1 MEIFYT
7 SLADI
12 KWEKSTKA
20 RVASGANPKTEWKH
34 LIDNKICGSEG
45 VSVGY
50 GKIPIGE
57 YLPLHTHTPQEIYFV
72 TKGTGILTMDGDKTQ
87 NLGSGDTVYI
97 PGKKRHGITNTGNVD
112 FEYLFIF
119 MINNWSDVKYYFQ

>member
-1 MEIFYT
+1 MGKVQRKT
-7 SLADI
+7 
-12 KWEKSTKA
+12 

-57 YLPLHTHTPQEIYFV
+57 YLPLHTHAPQEIYFV
-72 TKGTGILTMDGDKTQ
+72 TKGTGMLTMDGDKTQ

-119 MINNWSDVKYYFQ
+119 MINNWSDVKYDFQ

>member
-12 KWEKSTKA
+12 KWERSTKA
-20 RVASGANPKTEWKH
+20 RVAVGANPKTEWKH

-45 VSVGY
+45 VRVGY

-57 YLPLHTHTPQEIYFV
+57 YLPLHTQAPQEIYFV
-72 TKGTGILTMDGDKTQ
+72 TKGTGI
-87 NLGSGDTVYI
+87 
-97 PGKKRHGITNTGNVD
+97 
-112 FEYLFIF
+112 F
-119 MINNWSDVKYYFQ
+119 MINNWSDVKYNFQ

>member
-1 MEIFYT
+1 MQNFI
-7 SLADI
+7 
-12 KWEKSTKA
+12 W
-20 RVASGANPKTEWKH
+20 RVNTEWKH

-119 MINNWSDVKYYFQ
+119 VVNNWSDVKYDFQ

>member
-1 MEIFYT
+1 MEIFYR

-57 YLPLHTHTPQEIYFV
+57 YLPLHTHAPQEIYFV

-97 PGKKRHGITNTGNVD
+97 PGKKLHGITNTGNVD